1 MLPAEGGSFHM
12 TLDVLSSLAIY
23 ALVTG
28 WSPGPNNVLL
38 LSTTGQFGLKRSMKL
53 ITGIWTGFLT
63 IMLLCAGF
71 SVGLG
76 RFLPGVVPYL
86 KYIGAAYILYLAFTV
101 LKRKPVQADVGTG
114 KAPSFASGFLLQFI
128 NVKVILYGISA
139 LSSYVLSLRKRC
151 SVSDLLCPFSL
162 TFFGATG
169 NLVWAI
175 IRKHISEWYNRYYRA
190 FNIVIALL
198 LVRCFC

>member
-63 IMLLCAGF
+63 IMQI
-71 SVGLG
+71 G
-76 RFLPGVVPYL
+76 RAHV
-86 KYIGAAYILYLAFTV
+86 
-101 LKRKPVQADVGTG
+101 
-114 KAPSFASGFLLQFI
+114 
-128 NVKVILYGISA
+128 
-139 LSSYVLSLRKRC
+139 
-151 SVSDLLCPFSL
+151 
-162 TFFGATG
+162 
-169 NLVWAI
+169 
-175 IRKHISEWYNRYYRA
+175 
-190 FNIVIALL
+190 
-198 LVRCFC
+198 

>member
-1 MLPAEGGSFHM
+1 M
-12 TLDVLSSLAIY
+12 TFDVLSSLAVY

-63 IMLLCAGF
+63 IMLLCAVF

-76 RFLPGVVPYL
+76 KLLPGVVPYL
-86 KYIGAAYILYLAFTV
+86 KYIGEADILYLALT
-101 LKRKPVQADVGTG
+101 
-114 KAPSFASGFLLQFI
+114 
-128 NVKVILYGISA
+128 A
-139 LSSYVLSLRKRC
+139 LSSYVLPYESGVPALI
-151 SVSDLLCPFSL
+151 VFAFFL

-169 NLVWAI
+169 NLVWALI
-175 IRKHISEWYNRYYRA
+175 GSIFQKWYNKYYIA
-190 FNIVIALL
+190 FNIIIALL
-198 LVRCFC
+198 LVRCSVKLIL